1 MSLKEDV
8 GYIKN
13 ELSSEEK
20 FIENFVKGERF
31 FKKYKTL
38 IIAVVVILI
47 IGLIGF
53 TVKKS
58 MDNSNKHDANIALS
72 QFLENGDEKAL
83 ETLKNKNEKLYEVAL
98 FLQAKKDNKIPSI
111 ELPLLKE
118 LVKFQTATASNNI
131 EELNSLSM
139 QNDFLLKEFALF
151 NKALILVNEGKYEEA
166 KKELSQI
173 SQTSKAYEL
182 ATLLNH
188 YLLKLK
194 SFYASNIS
202 HIESNLQK
210 L

>member
-47 IGLIGF
+47 ICLIGF

-58 MDNSNKHDANIALS
+58 IDNSNKHDANIALS
-72 QFLENGDEKAL
+72 QFLENADEKAL

-98 FLQAKKDNKIPSI
+98 FLQAKKDNKIASI

-188 YLLKLK
+188 YLLTK
-194 SFYASNIS
+194 
-202 HIESNLQK
+202 
-210 L
+210 

>member
-58 MDNSNKHDANIALS
+58 IDNSNKHDANIALS

-83 ETLKNKNEKLYEVAL
+83 EALKNKNEKLYEVAL
-98 FLQAKKDNKIPSI
+98 FLQAKKDNKIASI

-188 YLLKLK
+188 YLLTK
-194 SFYASNIS
+194 
-202 HIESNLQK
+202 
-210 L
+210 

>member
-151 NKALILVNEGKYEEA
+151 NKALILVNQGKYEEA

-188 YLLKLK
+188 YLLTK
-194 SFYASNIS
+194 
-202 HIESNLQK
+202 
-210 L
+210 

>member
-38 IIAVVVILI
+38 IIAIVVILI

-53 TVKKS
+53 TIKKS

-188 YLLKLK
+188 YLLTK
-194 SFYASNIS
+194 
-202 HIESNLQK
+202 
-210 L
+210 

>member
-1 MSLKEDV
+1 MSLKENVD
-8 GYIKN
+8 YIKS

-20 FIENFVKGERF
+20 LLEGFVKSERF
-31 FKKYKTL
+31 FKKYKSLFLAL
-38 IIAVVVILI
+38 IIAVILGSI
-47 IGLIGF
+47 F
-53 TVKKS
+53 YVVKKS
-58 MDNSNKHDANIALS
+58 FDESNKYESNLLLNS
-72 QFLENGDEKAL
+72 YLEKGDEKAL

-98 FLQAKKDNKIPSI
+98 FLQAKKDNKIASI

-188 YLLKLK
+188 YLLTK
-194 SFYASNIS
+194 
-202 HIESNLQK
+202 
-210 L
+210 

>member
-58 MDNSNKHDANIALS
+58 IDNSNKHDANIALS

-118 LVKFQTATASNNI
+118 LVKFQTSTASNNI
-131 EELNSLSM
+131 DELNSLSM

-188 YLLKLK
+188 YLLTK
-194 SFYASNIS
+194 
-202 HIESNLQK
+202 
-210 L
+210 

>member
-1 MSLKEDV
+1 MSLKDDV

-53 TVKKS
+53 TIKKS
-58 MDNSNKHDANIALS
+58 VDSSNKYDANIALN

-98 FLQAKKDNKIPSI
+98 FLQAKKENKASSVEIPF
-111 ELPLLKE
+111 LKE

-131 EELNSLSM
+131 EELSSLAI
-139 QNDFLLKEFALF
+139 QNDFLLKEFATF
-151 NKALILVNEGKYEEA
+151 NKALILTNEGKYEEA
-166 KKELSQI
+166 KTVISQI
-173 SQTSKAYEL
+173 SQASKAYEL

-188 YLLKLK
+188 YLLTK
-194 SFYASNIS
+194 
-202 HIESNLQK
+202 
-210 L
+210 

>member
-53 TVKKS
+53 TIKKS

-131 EELNSLSM
+131 DELNSLSM

-188 YLLKLK
+188 YLLTK
-194 SFYASNIS
+194 
-202 HIESNLQK
+202 
-210 L
+210 

>member
-38 IIAVVVILI
+38 IIAAVVILI

-58 MDNSNKHDANIALS
+58 IDNSNKHDANIALS

-188 YLLKLK
+188 YLLTK
-194 SFYASNIS
+194 
-202 HIESNLQK
+202 
-210 L
+210 

>member
-8 GYIKN
+8 VYIKN

-53 TVKKS
+53 TIKKS

-188 YLLKLK
+188 YLLTK
-194 SFYASNIS
+194 
-202 HIESNLQK
+202 
-210 L
+210 

>member
-58 MDNSNKHDANIALS
+58 IDNSNKHDANIALS

-98 FLQAKKDNKIPSI
+98 FLQAKKENKIASI

-188 YLLKLK
+188 YLLTK
-194 SFYASNIS
+194 
-202 HIESNLQK
+202 
-210 L
+210 

>member
-53 TVKKS
+53 TIKKS
-58 MDNSNKHDANIALS
+58 IDNSNKHDANIALS

-188 YLLKLK
+188 YLLTK
-194 SFYASNIS
+194 
-202 HIESNLQK
+202 
-210 L
+210 

>member
-47 IGLIGF
+47 ISLIGF
-53 TVKKS
+53 TIKKS
-58 MDNSNKHDANIALS
+58 IDNSNKHDANIALS
-72 QFLENGDEKAL
+72 QFLENADEKAL
-83 ETLKNKNEKLYEVAL
+83 KTLKNKNEKLYEVAL
-98 FLQAKKDNKIPSI
+98 FLQAKKDNKIASI

-188 YLLKLK
+188 YLLTK
-194 SFYASNIS
+194 
-202 HIESNLQK
+202 
-210 L
+210 

>member
-58 MDNSNKHDANIALS
+58 IDNSNKYDANIALS

-98 FLQAKKDNKIPSI
+98 FLQAKKDNKIASI

-188 YLLKLK
+188 YLLTK
-194 SFYASNIS
+194 
-202 HIESNLQK
+202 
-210 L
+210 

>member
-53 TVKKS
+53 TIKKS

-118 LVKFQTATASNNI
+118 LVKFQTVTASNNI

-188 YLLKLK
+188 YLLTK
-194 SFYASNIS
+194 
-202 HIESNLQK
+202 
-210 L
+210 

>member
-58 MDNSNKHDANIALS
+58 IDNSNKHDANIALS

-98 FLQAKKDNKIPSI
+98 FLQAKKDNKIASI

-151 NKALILVNEGKYEEA
+151 NKAFILVNEGKYEEA

-188 YLLKLK
+188 YLLTK
-194 SFYASNIS
+194 
-202 HIESNLQK
+202 
-210 L
+210 

>member
-58 MDNSNKHDANIALS
+58 IDNSNKHDANIALS

-83 ETLKNKNEKLYEVAL
+83 ETLKNKSEKLYEIAL
-98 FLQAKKDNKIPSI
+98 FLQAKKDNKVASM
-111 ELPLLKE
+111 ELPILKE

-188 YLLKLK
+188 YLLTK
-194 SFYASNIS
+194 
-202 HIESNLQK
+202 
-210 L
+210 

>member
-98 FLQAKKDNKIPSI
+98 FLQAKKDNKIASI

-188 YLLKLK
+188 YLLTK
-194 SFYASNIS
+194 
-202 HIESNLQK
+202 
-210 L
+210 

>member
-1 MSLKEDV
+1 MSIKEDV
-8 GYIKN
+8 NYVKN
-13 ELSSEEK
+13 ELSNEEK

-58 MDNSNKHDANIALS
+58 IDNSNKHDANIALS

-188 YLLKLK
+188 YLLTK
-194 SFYASNIS
+194 
-202 HIESNLQK
+202 
-210 L
+210 

>member
-8 GYIKN
+8 GYIRN

-58 MDNSNKHDANIALS
+58 IDNSNKHDANIALS

-98 FLQAKKDNKIPSI
+98 FLQAKKDNKIASI

-188 YLLKLK
+188 YLLTK
-194 SFYASNIS
+194 
-202 HIESNLQK
+202 
-210 L
+210 

>member
-1 MSLKEDV
+1 M
-8 GYIKN
+8 
-13 ELSSEEK
+13 SSEEK

-151 NKALILVNEGKYEEA
+151 NKALILVNQGKYEEA

-188 YLLKLK
+188 YLLTK
-194 SFYASNIS
+194 
-202 HIESNLQK
+202 
-210 L
+210 

>member
-53 TVKKS
+53 TIKKS

-111 ELPLLKE
+111 ELPFLKE

-188 YLLKLK
+188 YLLTK
-194 SFYASNIS
+194 
-202 HIESNLQK
+202 
-210 L
+210 

>member
-58 MDNSNKHDANIALS
+58 IDNSNKHDANIALS

-98 FLQAKKDNKIPSI
+98 FLQAKKDNKIASI

-118 LVKFQTATASNNI
+118 LVKFQIATASNNI

-188 YLLKLK
+188 YLLTK
-194 SFYASNIS
+194 
-202 HIESNLQK
+202 
-210 L
+210 

>member
-53 TVKKS
+53 TIKKS
-58 MDNSNKHDANIALS
+58 IDNSNKHDANIALS

-98 FLQAKKDNKIPSI
+98 FLQAKKDNKIASI

-139 QNDFLLKEFALF
+139 QNDFLLKGFALF

-188 YLLKLK
+188 YLLTK
-194 SFYASNIS
+194 
-202 HIESNLQK
+202 
-210 L
+210 

>member
-58 MDNSNKHDANIALS
+58 IDNSNKHDANIALS

-98 FLQAKKDNKIPSI
+98 FLQAKKDNKIASI

-131 EELNSLSM
+131 EKLNSLSM

-188 YLLKLK
+188 YLLTK
-194 SFYASNIS
+194 
-202 HIESNLQK
+202 
-210 L
+210 

>member
-53 TVKKS
+53 TVKKGI
-58 MDNSNKHDANIALS
+58 DNSNKHDANIALS
-72 QFLENGDEKAL
+72 QFLENGDEKVL
-83 ETLKNKNEKLYEVAL
+83 EILKNKNEKLYEVAL
-98 FLQAKKDNKIPSI
+98 FLQAKKDNKIASI

-188 YLLKLK
+188 YLLTK
-194 SFYASNIS
+194 
-202 HIESNLQK
+202 
-210 L
+210 

>member
-53 TVKKS
+53 TIKKS

-188 YLLKLK
+188 YLLTK
-194 SFYASNIS
+194 
-202 HIESNLQK
+202 
-210 L
+210 

>member
-53 TVKKS
+53 TIKKS

-98 FLQAKKDNKIPSI
+98 FLQAKKDNKILSI

-188 YLLKLK
+188 YLLTK
-194 SFYASNIS
+194 
-202 HIESNLQK
+202 
-210 L
+210 

>member
-53 TVKKS
+53 TIKKS

-118 LVKFQTATASNNI
+118 LVKFQTAIASNNI

-188 YLLKLK
+188 YLLTK
-194 SFYASNIS
+194 
-202 HIESNLQK
+202 
-210 L
+210 

>member
-58 MDNSNKHDANIALS
+58 IDNSNKHDANIALS

-98 FLQAKKDNKIPSI
+98 FLQAKKDNKIASI

-188 YLLKLK
+188 YLLTK
-194 SFYASNIS
+194 
-202 HIESNLQK
+202 
-210 L
+210 

>member
-58 MDNSNKHDANIALS
+58 IDNSNKHDANIALS

-98 FLQAKKDNKIPSI
+98 FLQAKKDNKIASI

-151 NKALILVNEGKYEEA
+151 NKALILVNEGKYEET

-188 YLLKLK
+188 YLLTK
-194 SFYASNIS
+194 
-202 HIESNLQK
+202 
-210 L
+210 

>member
-98 FLQAKKDNKIPSI
+98 FLQAKKDNKIASI

-182 ATLLNH
+182 TTLLNH
-188 YLLKLK
+188 YLLTK
-194 SFYASNIS
+194 
-202 HIESNLQK
+202 
-210 L
+210 

>member
-53 TVKKS
+53 TIKKS

-111 ELPLLKE
+111 ELPLLKQ

-188 YLLKLK
+188 YLLTK
-194 SFYASNIS
+194 
-202 HIESNLQK
+202 
-210 L
+210 

>member
-58 MDNSNKHDANIALS
+58 IDNSNKHDANIALS

-98 FLQAKKDNKIPSI
+98 FLQAKKDNKIASI

-139 QNDFLLKEFALF
+139 QNDFLLKEFALL

-188 YLLKLK
+188 YLLTK
-194 SFYASNIS
+194 
-202 HIESNLQK
+202 
-210 L
+210 

>member
-58 MDNSNKHDANIALS
+58 IDNSNKHDANIALS

-83 ETLKNKNEKLYEVAL
+83 ETLKNKNEKLYEVGL
-98 FLQAKKDNKIPSI
+98 FLQAKKDNKIASI

-188 YLLKLK
+188 YLLTK
-194 SFYASNIS
+194 
-202 HIESNLQK
+202 
-210 L
+210 

>member
-53 TVKKS
+53 TIKKS

-98 FLQAKKDNKIPSI
+98 FLQAKKDNKIASI

-118 LVKFQTATASNNI
+118 LVKFQRATASNNI

-188 YLLKLK
+188 YLLTK
-194 SFYASNIS
+194 
-202 HIESNLQK
+202 
-210 L
+210 

>member
-53 TVKKS
+53 TIKKS

-166 KKELSQI
+166 KKELNQI

-188 YLLKLK
+188 YLLTK
-194 SFYASNIS
+194 
-202 HIESNLQK
+202 
-210 L
+210 

>member
-53 TVKKS
+53 TIKKS
-58 MDNSNKHDANIALS
+58 MDNSNKYDANIALS

-188 YLLKLK
+188 YLLTK
-194 SFYASNIS
+194 
-202 HIESNLQK
+202 
-210 L
+210 